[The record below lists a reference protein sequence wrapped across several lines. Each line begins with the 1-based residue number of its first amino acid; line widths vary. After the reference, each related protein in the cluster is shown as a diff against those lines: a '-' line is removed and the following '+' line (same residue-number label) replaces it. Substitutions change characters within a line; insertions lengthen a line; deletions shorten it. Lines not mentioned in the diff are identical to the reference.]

1 MADPTVY
8 ADRYEIVREIA
19 RGGMANVYL
28 AHDTKL
34 DRAVALKVLPAELS
48 RDPAF
53 VERFRLEAQAAA
65 SLNDPT
71 IVAVYDW
78 GQEQAT
84 SFIVMEYVEG
94 TTLRDVINRGPLAP
108 DQAAQIAADIAKAL
122 SAAHR
127 AGVVHRDIKPGN
139 VLITPTGQ
147 VKVADFGIARANGTS
162 EGLTRTGAVM
172 GTATYFSPE
181 QAQGLP
187 VDSRSDIY
195 SLGVVLYEMVTGS
208 VPFAGDS
215 AVSVAYLHVREPVA
229 APSQH
234 QPDLPPELETIILT
248 CLAKDPDARYQSAD
262 DLRADLLRFRRGQG
276 VLGGPVTAAVATVG
290 DQTVAMAATTV
301 APIVPGGTGPPRR
314 KSRGPVA
321 LVIGFLIALIAVVA
335 FLLIQVF
342 NDNGKDAKTTAVKG
356 VIGLPLAQARQTL
369 EDQGFVVKV
378 HHQPNQKPVGTV
390 FDQSPQEGEF
400 AATGSDV
407 TLFVSGGTGTV
418 KVPKVDG
425 LDVLTAT
432 AKLEKLGLQVETA
445 SEQSDTVKANI
456 VLRTDPASGKKVEPG
471 STVTLVVSAGPAPV
485 AIPNVVGLDQIEA
498 TQQLVAAGFRVTKT
512 TEPSTTVDAGRV
524 IRTDP
529 PVGTPTAK
537 DSPVTIVVSSGPNQ
551 VSVPDVVGMSQS
563 AAVNALTAAGFQ
575 VSVSQAVS
583 TNANIGKVISQSP
596 SAGSKANQGST
607 VTITV
612 GIAPPTTSTSGSTTT
627 TSHP

>member
-48 RDPAF
+48 RDPSF

-84 SFIVMEYVEG
+84 SFIVMEHVEG
-94 TTLRDVINRGPLAP
+94 TTLRDVINRGPVP
-108 DQAAQIAADIAKAL
+108 PEQAAQIAADIAKAL

-195 SLGVVLYEMVTGS
+195 SLGIVLYEMVTGS

-234 QPDLPPELETIILT
+234 RPDLPPELETIILT
-248 CLAKDPDARYQSAD
+248 CLAKDPDARYQSAN
-262 DLRADLLRFRRGQG
+262 DLRADLLRFRRGQS
-276 VLGGPVTAAVATVG
+276 VIGGPVTAAVAMVG
-290 DQTVAMAATTV
+290 DQTVAMAVTSV
-301 APIVPGGTGPPRR
+301 APIIPGGTGPPRR

-342 NDNGKDAKTTAVKG
+342 NDNGKVGRNIAVKG
-356 VIGLPLAQARQTL
+356 VIGLPVAQARQTL
-369 EDQGFVVKV
+369 EGQGFVVRTRP
-378 HHQPNQKPVGTV
+378 QPNQKPIGTV

-400 AATGSDV
+400 AKTGSEV
-407 TLFVSGGTGTV
+407 KVFVSSGAGTV
-418 KVPKVDG
+418 RVPKLEG

-432 AKLEKLGLQVETA
+432 SKLEKLGLQVETVP
-445 SEQSDTVKANI
+445 EQSETVKENL
-456 VLRTDPASGKKVEPG
+456 VLRTDPVAGRKVEPG
-471 STVTLVVSAGPAPV
+471 ATVTLVVSAGPAPI
-485 AIPNVVGLDQIEA
+485 AIPNVVGLDQIDA
-498 TQQLVAAGFRVTKT
+498 TQQLVAAGFRVAKT
-512 TEPSTTVDAGRV
+512 TEPSSTLDAGRV
-524 IRTDP
+524 IRTQP
-529 PVGTPTAK
+529 SGGTQAAK

-551 VSVPDVVGMSQS
+551 VPVPDVVGMSQS
-563 AAVNALTAAGFQ
+563 AAANALSSAGFG

-583 TNANIGKVISQSP
+583 TNANIGKVISQNP
-596 SAGSKANQGST
+596 PAGSKADQGST
-607 VTITV
+607 VGITV
-612 GIAPPTTSTSGSTTT
+612 GIAPPTSSTSGSTTT
-627 TSHP
+627 TAP